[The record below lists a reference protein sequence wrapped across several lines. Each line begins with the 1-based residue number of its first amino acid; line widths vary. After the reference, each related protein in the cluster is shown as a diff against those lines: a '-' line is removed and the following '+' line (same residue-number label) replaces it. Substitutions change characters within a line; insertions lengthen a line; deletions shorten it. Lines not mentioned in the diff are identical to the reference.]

1 MLLIKK
7 KKIPVWFTFF
17 YDLLNHVLF
26 LQLISPFETILYF
39 CKTVIFFVIK
49 AGNLFF
55 INFSNIIENAKRKG
69 GSKILNIFFY
79 PFLY

>member
-7 KKIPVWFTFF
+7 KKIPIWFTFF

-39 CKTVIFFVIK
+39 CKTVIF
-49 AGNLFF
+49 L
-55 INFSNIIENAKRKG
+55 
-69 GSKILNIFFY
+69 L
-79 PFLY
+79 